1 MAKIMVVVG
10 HPQQQ
15 NTFCEA
21 LGKAYAEGAERAGHA
36 VTLFALARMT
46 FDPILREG
54 YHQEQPLEPDLKGA
68 YQALAACDHL
78 VIVFPLWCGDMPAL
92 LKGFI
97 ERLLQPD
104 LIARQNS
111 ENAMDWHIFQ
121 NKTAR
126 IVMTM
131 GMPVSIYRWFYRGHA
146 LKLLKR
152 NILHFIGIKPVRH
165 TLYGMIGTSK
175 PEQRERWLA
184 EMRELGKV
192 AQ

>member
-10 HPQQQ
+10 HPQH

-21 LGKAYAEGAERAGHA
+21 LGKAYAAGAQRAGHE
-36 VTLFALARMT
+36 VTLFLLSQIN
-46 FDPILREG
+46 FDPVLREG
-54 YHQEQPLEPDLKGA
+54 YRKEQPLEPDLKLA
-68 YQALAACDHL
+68 YAALAACDHL

-104 LIARQNS
+104 LIARQS
-111 ENAMDWHIFQ
+111 TENAMDWHIFHD
-121 NKTAR
+121 KSAR

-131 GMPVSIYRWFYRGHA
+131 AMPVSIYRWFYRGHA
-146 LKLLKR
+146 LKLLTR

-165 TLYGMIGTSK
+165 TLYGMIASSK
-175 PEQRERWLA
+175 PAQRESWLA
-184 EMRELGKV
+184 EMQVLGERAV
-192 AQ
+192 

>member
-10 HPQQQ
+10 HPQQH

-36 VTLFALARMT
+36 VTLFALARMS

-54 YHQEQPLEPDLKGA
+54 YHQEQPLEPDLKSA
-68 YQALAACDHL
+68 YQALSACDHL

-104 LIARQNS
+104 LIKRQS
-111 ENAMDWHIFQ
+111 TESAMDWHIFS

-131 GMPVSIYRWFYRGHA
+131 GMPVSIYRWWYRGHA

-152 NILHFIGIKPVRH
+152 NILHFVGIKPVRD
-165 TLYGMIGTSK
+165 TLYGMIATSK

-184 EMRELGKV
+184 EMRELGAK
-192 AQ
+192 AE